1 MERRIGEEVFAEK
14 INKIFDELAKD
25 QEEFSSSYV
34 DLSQKQA
41 STERKKTE

>member
-25 QEEFSSSYV
+25 QEEFS
-34 DLSQKQA
+34 
-41 STERKKTE
+41 